1 MFFLDFKTKETI
13 DYKKSFCEAIIWL
26 HKTDVQ
32 ETSAET
38 KQSLPR
44 YFEAYYWVQHIQ
56 CLKNATG
63 DLIRMHLSVLD
74 KIYV

>member
-1 MFFLDFKTKETI
+1 MRKETI
-13 DYKKSFCEAIIWL
+13 DCKKNFCEAIISL
-26 HKTDVQ
+26 HRTDVQ

-38 KQSLPR
+38 KQSIPR
-44 YFEAYYWVQHIQ
+44 YFEAYYWVYPIK

-63 DLIRMHLSVLD
+63 DSIRMHLPVSD